1 MPRLMRAALIDL
13 GVPESAI
20 TIIEEEQDAL
30 AAALNMAQRDDLILF
45 FCEAITRSW
54 KQIINFTP
62 AFEAAEPEE
71 DRAARRVQDS
81 SFDIPDGFTVVTDDR
96 GVLIAP
102 AS

>member
-1 MPRLMRAALIDL
+1 
-13 GVPESAI
+13 
-20 TIIEEEQDAL
+20 
-30 AAALNMAQRDDLILF
+30 MAQRDDLVLF
-45 FCEAITRSW
+45 FCESITRSW

-62 AFEAAEPEE
+62 AFGAEEPET

-81 SFDIPDGFTVVTDDR
+81 SFDIPDGFQVVTDDR